1 MNKNASKQLSIF
13 LLVVLLVPLLSC
25 CNNKIDDSKKRN
37 ILFYIGAGEGN
48 IDRDAP
54 VKINQ
59 IRAGWKPGNG
69 EMIIYIDRVSQGAC
83 LLRVNEIRG
92 NDGLYG
98 LDTLDTYGVENS
110 ADYEVFSRVIN
121 DAVQAYPADSYGL
134 IFFSHGSGWLPEGN
148 LASPRS
154 IVIDNNTG
162 DGKTNREMEHDDF
175 ARAIPDKQF
184 DFIILE
190 ACLMSDVMTMYELR
204 NKAEYVLASSAEIV
218 APGFSLTTRD
228 FPLGTYQSEIMSL
241 YDTRSDVASILASFA
256 KAYYD
261 RESKHYNSATL
272 SVIKMDEMENLA
284 SVTKSVLQGKNIDET
299 TLVVNSIQIF
309 DRPRYLASRAYSRY
323 FDFAHVMENLAS
335 ESDYRA
341 FNAQMEK
348 TVVWKISTTGFLTN
362 QYGFSI
368 DHHCGLTTY
377 IKQDVYPGL
386 NSFFENTSWYKAIY

>member
-1 MNKNASKQLSIF
+1 MNKNAYKQLSIF

-37 ILFYIGAGEGN
+37 ILFYIGAGQSD

-92 NDGLYG
+92 DDGLYG

-218 APGFSLTTRD
+218 VPGFT
-228 FPLGTYQSEIMSL
+228 LGDTYQNEIMSL
-241 YDTRSDVASILASFA
+241 YDTRSNVVSVLANFA
-256 KAYYD
+256 KSYYD
-261 RESKHYNSATL
+261 KESRHYNSATL

-284 SVTKSVLQGKNIDET
+284 SVTKRVLAGVEIHESG
-299 TLVVNSIQIF
+299 LVIGDIQTF
-309 DRPRYLASRAYSRY
+309 DRPRVGGMSRSSYSRF
-323 FDFAHVMENLAS
+323 FDLGHVVQNLVS
-335 ESDYRA
+335 DSDYRV

-348 TVVWKISTTGFLTN
+348 TVVWKISTNSFLPS
-362 QYGFSI
+362 QFGFSI
-368 DHHCGLTTY
+368 KHHCGLTTY